1 MVKRLKKALHNVGK
15 FVKIVSIPIILFHGA
30 TQLVYWGNDIING
43 LNPSEK
49 RIEFKKEFGFPI
61 RGWENDIE
69 EKPVDISDIGIVFYC
84 EQVEKPFDIGS
95 IRIRSDNYLKK
106 SIVQQIDDAIFSN
119 LGYYTYYGIVIDDLI
134 LKSTISHEIKHAKTF
149 DIIKNNPDF
158 IKKWKELSN
167 DNFGNSLYLNN
178 KEQLQVYM
186 GLEHLVNE
194 DKIKEE
200 ENKNLGFVTNYART
214 NIYEDIAELGE
225 LAETNIINFIE
236 WFGYRYEPKNE
247 KIIAKVKLAQEYGII
262 PKEFSEY
269 VYLESILDNAD
280 VGDESIW
287 NSKKAEEFFYLSE
300 KFLEENKETIYQSE
314 LRNKRAW
321 IIQHRFDDEES
332 VIAAI
337 FEYKLS
343 LRAKYKEPV
352 SYKNS
357 LESLSKC
364 FKLLDCNEEAKIYDD
379 ALKEYEKRYAKGDVL
394 LGKSGVNDFLTS
406 KGEIL
411 EHIKYVDNN

>member
-1 MVKRLKKALHNVGK
+1 MEKRLRKALNKFGK
-15 FVKIVSIPIILFHGA
+15 FVKIASIPIILFHGA

-49 RIEFKKEFGFPI
+49 RTEFKKEFGFPI
-61 RGWENDIE
+61 RGWKSDIE
-69 EKPVDISDIGIVFYC
+69 KKPVDISDIGIVFYC
-84 EQVEKPFDIGS
+84 EQLEKPFDIGS

-106 SIVQQIDDAIFSN
+106 SFVQQVDDAIFSN

-158 IKKWKELSN
+158 IKNWKELSN
-167 DNFGNSLYLNN
+167 DGSGNSLYLNN

-186 GLEHLVNE
+186 GLEYLVDE

-200 ENKNLGFVTNYART
+200 ENRNIGFVTNYART
-214 NIYEDIAELGE
+214 NVYEDIAELGE
-225 LAETNIINFIE
+225 LAETNVTKFIE
-236 WFGYRYEPKNE
+236 WFGYQYEPKNE
-247 KIIAKVKLAQEYGII
+247 KIIAKVKLAQENGII

-269 VYLESILDNAD
+269 VHLESILDDAD
-280 VGDESIW
+280 VGDESSW

-300 KFLEENKETIYQSE
+300 KFLEDNKETIYQSE

-337 FEYKLS
+337 SEYKLS
-343 LRAKYKEPV
+343 LKARYKEPD

-357 LESLSKC
+357 LESLSRC

-379 ALKEYEKRYAKGDVL
+379 ALKEYEKRYSKGNVL
-394 LGKSGVNDFLTS
+394 LGKRGVNDFLAFR
-406 KGEIL
+406 GEIL
-411 EHIKYVDNN
+411 E